1 MRKHL
6 ISAAIFGMT
15 AVSIHVPAQDRSS
28 STDDLYCACVSAV
41 NNSPLDAEKPC
52 SEFLAIADSRKDKQ
66 RIQCARSW
74 LAEIHEN
81 GPYLQFLHSLQPA
94 ANVQWLVYSPDTK
107 VDLPDT
113 SETDGPF
120 KTQITRTFAD
130 SRESALIK
138 TAEAVY
144 PATAEMIKRG
154 LTPSHLCKQDAQL
167 RNAPIWGGCGNDNIE
182 MTEIVTASA
191 VRYYYDLSLFSR
203 KNPRLPSGF
212 TAMDSGME
220 YKAEIKYF
228 GEYSHAGQSYHDVY
242 VVDMTLKWGF
252 SCGILCGVGFTRN
265 KVVVLDAHGNVL
277 AMYLDSPVN
286 LETWVS

>member
-1 MRKHL
+1 MKKYL
-6 ISAAIFGMT
+6 ILVAVFGLSAISAD
-15 AVSIHVPAQDRSS
+15 VPAQDRSR
-28 STDDLYCACVSAV
+28 STDDLYGACASTA

-52 SEFLAIADSRKDKQ
+52 NEFLAIADPRNDKD
-66 RIQCARSW
+66 RIRCARTW
-74 LAEIHEN
+74 LTEIHEN
-81 GPYLQFLHSLQPA
+81 GPYLLFLHSLQPDPKA
-94 ANVQWLVYSPDTK
+94 QWFVYSPDSK
-107 VDLPDT
+107 IDIADT

-120 KTQITRTFAD
+120 EIQITRTFAD

-144 PATAEMIKRG
+144 LAPGEMMKRG
-154 LTPSHLCKQDAQL
+154 LTPSHLCKQDAEM
-167 RNAPIWGGCGNDNIE
+167 RSAPIWGGCGNDNIE

-191 VRYYYDLSLFSR
+191 VRYYYDLSLLSR

-212 TAMDSGME
+212 TAMESKMN

-228 GEYSHAGQSYHDVY
+228 DDYSHAGDSYHGVY
-242 VVDMTLKWGF
+242 VADMTLKWGF
-252 SCGILCGVGFTRN
+252 SCGILCGVGFARN

-286 LETWVS
+286 LETTVS